1 MKIRMSRRKFLYL
14 GAGVAAGTAAWYYW
28 PDEGIWNPCLTGALP
43 RALAEH
49 EVVRAAWD
57 GIEPLQ
63 VWDGHVHLAGT
74 GDSGSGMWA
83 SPKMDTLRH
92 PFQWLQKKF
101 YLNASCTERPG
112 ETDRDYVSRL
122 LALLEDFRPGPKL
135 LLLAFDWA
143 HDSAGLRRED
153 LSAFHAPNE
162 YAAALAQKHPP
173 FEWIASI
180 HPYRPDA
187 VEALDKAAAAGAR
200 AVKWLPPAQGMD
212 PASPKCDK
220 FYEAMARHG
229 LPLLTHA
236 GAEQAVSG
244 GETATYGNPLKL
256 RRPMDH
262 GVTVIMAHCAS
273 LGHGIDLDRG
283 PGGPSRPNFDLFARL
298 MDEARYEKRLYGEIS
313 AVTQVNRVG
322 VPLRTVIERREWHT
336 RLLNGSDYPL
346 PAVMP
351 LFSLQQLTA
360 QRYLSAAQAN
370 VLSQIR
376 RYNPLLFDF
385 VLKRTLRVGEK
396 SFGKEVFHTR
406 RVFDRAP
413 ATPAT
418 PAAPSSVR
426 RK

>member
-1 MKIRMSRRKFLYL
+1 MRMNRRKFLYL
-14 GAGVAAGTAAWYYW
+14 TAGAAAGAAAWHYW
-28 PDEGIWNPCLTGALP
+28 PDEGFWNPCPSATLP
-43 RALAEH
+43 RPLAEH
-49 EVVRAAWD
+49 EVMRAAWD
-57 GIEPLQ
+57 GIDPLQ

-92 PFQWLQKKF
+92 PLQWLQKKF

-112 ETDRDYVSRL
+112 ETDRDYVGRL

-153 LSAFHAPNE
+153 LSAFYAPNE
-162 YAAALAQKHPP
+162 YAAALAQKHPQ

-187 VEALDKAAAAGAR
+187 LEALDKAAAAGAR

-236 GAEQAVSG
+236 GAEQAVAG
-244 GETATYGNPLKL
+244 GETAGYGNPLKL

-262 GVTVIMAHCAS
+262 GVTVIVAHCAS
-273 LGHGIDLDRG
+273 LGSGTDLDRG
-283 PGGPSRPNFDLFARL
+283 PGGPSVSNFDLFVRL

-322 VPLRTVIERREWHT
+322 VPLRTLIERSEWHA

-360 QRYLSAAQAN
+360 QRYLSAAQAK
-370 VLSQIR
+370 VLSDIR

-385 VLKRTLRVGEK
+385 VLKRTLRVGQK
-396 SFGKEVFHTR
+396 GFAKEVFHTR
-406 RVFDRAP
+406 RAFDRAP
-413 ATPAT
+413 APPVA
-418 PAAPSSVR
+418 PAAPSPVR

>member
-14 GAGVAAGTAAWYYW
+14 GAGVAAGAAAWYYW